1 MSEHKQIEHL
11 LVIEDKREKRTIVL
25 GAATCSIGRDI
36 SNSIVLDSPSVS
48 RHHAL
53 LLRVTQPNK
62 EHHVFR
68 LIDGDWQGKRS
79 ANGMRVNSRPCIS
92 HDLQHGD
99 EIIFGS
105 DVRARYYA
113 TSDRADIR
121 FLTSCQA
128 EEVSGFLSNLSNPL
142 QSLAIAQND
151 AINANDV
158 ALARLASFPELIS
171 HPIVEIDLKGNITYL
186 NPVALV
192 NFPTLQEKKL
202 QHPILFEI
210 VSLVSDERDSY
221 WIREVEVDGKT
232 YEQSIHYISAGKLIR
247 SYLTDITKRKQ
258 TELALKKSEE
268 RWQLALTGTGDG
280 IFDWNILTGE
290 VFMSSRLKENLGYS
304 DEEIPNT
311 SEGWKNLIHQDDLE
325 AVIVKIK
332 SHLERK
338 TPQYIAEYRMRC
350 KDGSYKWILARGQAQ
365 WDETGEAIR
374 MVGSHQDISERK
386 WVDALLRK
394 SRDELELRVAQR
406 TAELAAINESLKAE
420 IVERKRVEED
430 LCLLQS
436 ITTAIA
442 EAPNFDAAVAVTLR
456 GVCETI
462 GWNFAEAWIPNS
474 QGKTLQLS
482 NAWYSGKKDMLVF
495 REASQNFSFS
505 RHMGIP
511 GRIWATQKAEWI
523 EDVSEQPLKT
533 FLRADLAKQVGL
545 KAALGI
551 PIVAHEKVIAVCVF
565 YTSIPCKEDRRMVE
579 LVKSVVKQL
588 GLFIERK
595 RSEDALRSSMATNRA
610 LINAIPDWLF
620 RINRNGIFVNFKSAN
635 KYTCSI
641 VPNNSL
647 LGKHVGEIFP
657 AEVAALMLD
666 AVQKALETNE
676 MQLLECQLPS
686 GSELRYYEIRFAVSS
701 DNEVM
706 ASARDISDRKQAE
719 EELKR
724 QERLLKAILNNIP
737 DMAWLKDR
745 EGRFIA
751 VNEAFCQLVV
761 LDAEDILG
769 KTDFDFYIPEVAQQY
784 REDELEI
791 MQSGQ
796 AKCIEDI
803 MLDQKGDPLWIEII
817 KIPIYNNNEAIGTTG
832 IARNITQRKQVE
844 EDMRKSLEKEKQL
857 NELKS
862 RFVTMTS
869 HEFRTP
875 LATIMSSAELIEH
888 YGHKWNEEKKLHYLS
903 RIQAAVKHM
912 TELMNDVLVLGK
924 AEAGK
929 LEFSPTQL
937 NVEQFCREIVEEIQL
952 SADKHTIFFD
962 SSNPDATA
970 LIDEKLMR
978 HILVNLLSNA
988 IKYSPNSD
996 RVDFTFIYQPSEI
1009 IFSIRDYGIGIPEAE
1024 QERLFESFHR
1034 ASNVGSISG
1043 TGLGLAIVKK
1053 AIDVHQGTIDVK
1065 SQAGEGTTFIVK
1077 IPCL

>member
-36 SNSIVLDSPSVS
+36 SNSIVLDSLSIS

-79 ANGMRVNSRPCIS
+79 ANGMRINGRPCIS

-171 HPIVEIDLKGNITYL
+171 HPIIEIDLNGNITYL
-186 NPVALV
+186 NPAALV
-192 NFPTLQEKKL
+192 NFPTLQETKL
-202 QHPILFEI
+202 QHPILLDLI
-210 VSLVSDERDSY
+210 SLVSDERDSY
-221 WIREVEVDGKT
+221 WVREVEVDGTT

-268 RWQLALTGTGDG
+268 RWQLALAGTGDG

-290 VFMSSRLKENLGYS
+290 AFLSPRLKENLGFC
-304 DEEIPNT
+304 DEEIPNNY
-311 SEGWKNLIHQDDLE
+311 EGWESLIHQDDLE
-325 AVIVKIK
+325 AVIARVR
-332 SHLERK
+332 SHIERK

-365 WDETGEAIR
+365 WDETGKAIR

-386 WVDALLRK
+386 WIDALLRQ

-462 GWNFAEAWIPNS
+462 GWNFAEAWIPDP
-474 QGKTLQLS
+474 QAKTLQLS
-482 NAWYSGKKDMLVF
+482 NAWYGSKKNMLAF

-511 GRIWATQKAEWI
+511 GRVWATQKAEWM
-523 EDVSEQPLKT
+523 EDVSEQPLKI
-533 FLRADLAKQVGL
+533 FLRADIAKQVGL

-565 YTSIPCKEDRRMVE
+565 YSSVACKEDRRMVE

-595 RSEDALRSSMATNRA
+595 RSEDSLRASMATNRA

-635 KYTCSI
+635 KYTYSI

-657 AEVAALMLD
+657 AEVAAFMLD

-706 ASARDISDRKQAE
+706 ASARDISDRKQA
-719 EELKR
+719 
-724 QERLLKAILNNIP
+724 
-737 DMAWLKDR
+737 
-745 EGRFIA
+745 
-751 VNEAFCQLVV
+751 
-761 LDAEDILG
+761 
-769 KTDFDFYIPEVAQQY
+769 
-784 REDELEI
+784 
-791 MQSGQ
+791 
-796 AKCIEDI
+796 
-803 MLDQKGDPLWIEII
+803 
-817 KIPIYNNNEAIGTTG
+817 
-832 IARNITQRKQVE
+832 E

-929 LEFSPTQL
+929 LEFSPTRL
-937 NVEQFCREIVEEIQL
+937 NVEQFCRAIVEEIQL

-962 SSNPDATA
+962 SSNPDAIA

-988 IKYSPNSD
+988 IKYSPD
-996 RVDFTFIYQPSEI
+996 RDRIDFTFIYQPSEI
-1009 IFSIRDYGIGIPEAE
+1009 IFIVRDYGIGIPEVE
-1024 QERLFESFHR
+1024 QEKLFESFHR

-1053 AIDVHQGTIDVK
+1053 AIDVHQCTIEVK
-1065 SQAGEGTTFIVK
+1065 SQVGEGTTFIVK
-1077 IPCL
+1077 IPIL